1 MAAPPPPFANDGS
14 FLEKFKKMQKAEQPS
29 AASTDASE
37 AAADVPPPPATSKQ
51 ADDPDFQPSTSF
63 SGAREGF
70 VFKTGEQGTGYYK
83 DAPLHLQ
90 HKQKSKPVAL
100 KSNSI
105 VKGLQRRTAG
115 LPDAKRQKKEDDS
128 SKPSYLKEMDRYR
141 SMACSADTKHDRPLV
156 K

>member
-1 MAAPPPPFANDGS
+1 MAAQPPPFANDGS
-14 FLEKFKKMQKAEQPS
+14 FLERFKDMQKGEQPS

-37 AAADVPPPPATSKQ
+37 AAAEAPSPPAAEMKP
-51 ADDPDFQPSTSF
+51 DNPDFKPSTSF
-63 SGAREGF
+63 TGAREGL
-70 VFKTGEQGTGYYK
+70 VFKTGENGTGYYK

-90 HKQKSKPVAL
+90 HKQKAKPVAL
-100 KSNSI
+100 KSSSL
-105 VKGLQRRTAG
+105 VKGLQRRTAAG
-115 LPDAKRQKKEDDS
+115 PDAKRQKKDDDS